1 MVHRIVMFLFVSCI
15 VLHSMAQVVT
25 STTPLATS
33 LNLYSNKYQVTVIQ
47 NGKSY
52 TSYTYIST
60 GAGAQAHNQQGNTFS
75 YSIFSF
81 SQPVTIEVVKL
92 NSSATS
98 ATIRPNRLGLG
109 KISATTS
116 GTGRIVRFTL
126 SKPAKL
132 SVEFDDDPSLK
143 DVLLVSADS
152 LENPLNV
159 PNTANSNV
167 YVVTGNNVSS
177 IPAGKQIIYFT
188 PGLHTIGYWNIPS
201 TITQIYMANGS
212 FVRGYFYVNR
222 GDIAQPGLL
231 INGRGI
237 LSEDIYPY
245 HNPVGAAAFYASIQ
259 IIGGHDHT
267 IEGITITGATCN
279 NILLN
284 APKCY
289 VRNVN
294 VNGFELNN
302 DAITTGNNV
311 CVIDNCF
318 FHVNDDCLVLYGA
331 NLTITNC
338 VIWQLPGGSII
349 QLGWRPNLIN
359 GTNVIDNIDVI
370 HADWTDTTSQ
380 NVGFINAMNILPGSI
395 SGLVENFTVSNIY
408 FDTNILRFLDIRMK
422 KNGVGQPGNFNNF
435 TFKNIHILSGNSS
448 AVPLISLSSY
458 DATHT
463 INGFTFQSIY
473 INNQQYLGAPF
484 NNDFVTTDQ
493 LTKITFR

>member
-1 MVHRIVMFLFVSCI
+1 MVQRIVIFLLVSCSM
-15 VLHSMAQVVT
+15 LHTKAQVVT
-25 STTPLATS
+25 STTPLAAS
-33 LNLYSNKYQVTVIQ
+33 LNLYSNKYQVTVTQ

-52 TSYTYIST
+52 TSYTYITT
-60 GAGAQAHNQQGNTFS
+60 GAGAQAHNQQGNTFN

-109 KISATTS
+109 KITTTPS
-116 GTGRIVRFTL
+116 GSGSSVRFNL

-132 SVEFDDDPSLK
+132 SVEFDDDPTLK
-143 DVLLVSADS
+143 DVLLISADS

-159 PNTANSNV
+159 PNTAASNV
-167 YVVTGNNVSS
+167 YVVTGDNVSS

-188 PGLHTIGYWNIPS
+188 PGLHTIGYWNIPA

-222 GDIAQPGLL
+222 GDIAQPGIL

-245 HNPVGAAAFYASIQ
+245 HNPVGGPNFYSSIQ
-259 IIGGHDHT
+259 IQGGHNHT
-267 IEGITITGATCN
+267 IEGITITDATCN
-279 NILLN
+279 NIMLN
-284 APKCY
+284 APQCY
-289 VRNVN
+289 IRNVN

-302 DAITTGNNV
+302 DAVTTGNNI

-318 FHVNDDCLVLYGA
+318 FHVNDDCLVLYGS
-331 NLTITNC
+331 NLTISNC
-338 VIWQLPGGSII
+338 VIWQLPGGSIV
-349 QLGWRPNLIN
+349 QLGWKPNVIG
-359 GTNVIDNIDVI
+359 GTNLIDNIDVI
-370 HADWTDTTSQ
+370 HAEWTDTTSQ
-380 NVGFINAMNILPGSI
+380 NVGFINAMNTVAGSG
-395 SGLVENFTVSNIY
+395 SGLVQNFTVSNIY
-408 FDTNILRFLDIRMK
+408 FDTNILRFLDIRMI
-422 KNGVGQPGNFNNF
+422 KNGIGQPGNFKNF
-435 TFKNIHILSGNSS
+435 AFKNIHIVSTNSS
-448 AVPLISLSSY
+448 AVPLISLSGY

-463 INGFTFQSIY
+463 ITGFTFQSVY
-473 INNQQYLGAPF
+473 INNQLCLGAPF

-493 LTKITFR
+493 LTKVTFQ